1 MAIKYC
7 VKVTNYEEQTMRRLM
22 RVRGTFFAL
31 LVVLLAGGATNLVYA
46 QLTAQIT
53 GTVADSTGAVIP
65 GVMVTVRNE
74 GTGIQ
79 WEVKTNE
86 AGIYTVPLLQPGIY
100 QINVQA
106 QGFKPVNRSGIRLG
120 VAQTAKVDFS
130 LEVGTATD
138 SIDVTDTAPLLD
150 AGTNAI
156 GGSVTSDK
164 VENLPLKGRNSS
176 AFMMLVP
183 GVRATRATITQPV
196 LESHYQFFSVNGSR
210 PGQNQFRLDGGN
222 NTNVGFNSPEYSV
235 QVEAVQEFKVQ
246 TSNFSAEYANAAGA
260 VINFV
265 TKSGTN
271 ELHGSL
277 FEYFRNDALAATDF
291 FSNAAGKKKPMFRFN
306 QFGGTAGGPIRKN
319 RTFFFG
325 GYEGLRLRDP
335 VITTTS
341 VPTDL
346 QRSGDFSRTFTA
358 SGELIGVYDPLTT
371 RQDPQ
376 NPGKYI
382 RTPFAGNIIP
392 GQRISP
398 IALTLQKYYPTAT
411 SNGDPNTGLNNFFF
425 SGPRTRPVN
434 DYNGRVDHQ
443 LSQSTILMGRVS
455 KSSTVITNPAIF
467 GESNLGSPG
476 YSRNPQSHTSVLTK
490 TMETFSPSLFGEFVA
505 SFARFY
511 FDRRGL
517 SNGFDPVKLG
527 FPAYITANSPNLG
540 FPGIGIDSMAGLGGY
555 NNEHDAYDRYET
567 KANLSKLR
575 GSHTL
580 KFGGLFSVVK
590 FNSRQNSTQV
600 GSYSF
605 GKSFTQGPDPLL
617 SGPGSGFG
625 YATFLLGT
633 LTGGSHNANDV
644 HVSLAQKYI
653 GAYFQDDW
661 KVTPRLNLNLGLR
674 YDLETPRTERYN
686 QLANFNYTALS
697 TLSNGVIVRGGLMYP
712 GVNGLPRG
720 HWNAQN
726 KNFAPRIGFAYTLT
740 TDTVIRGGFGMFYSN
755 SWGSGRNG
763 NGMPITGFT
772 CSTAI
777 TSSLDGGLTPFAV
790 IGDPFPRGF
799 CKATGSSAG
808 LLTSLGQGIDMIDR
822 NQKIPYAES
831 WNLDIQRRLPRDVLF
846 EIAYS
851 GSRGIH
857 LAGTLE
863 YNQLA
868 PQYMKL
874 GTQLNKKVANPF
886 YGVISEG
893 PLSEQTITLG
903 QSLRPYPQFQ
913 WVSSRD
919 ATYGASV
926 YHALYAKLERRFS
939 DGFSVLASYTWS
951 KLIDDV
957 IPSRTGFPGESFS
970 GAPLQNYYDR
980 RSERSL
986 ASFDTP
992 QTLVV
997 STVYEL
1003 PLGPGK
1009 KLNLRGPAGV
1019 VFGGWQLNAIT
1030 MFQSGPPLQVNGGND
1045 SGSFAGTQRPNWSG
1059 KNATKSGAITDRLG
1073 AYFDTSV
1080 FSFNDPFTFGNAPRI
1095 MPNLRGPGAANVD
1108 LSVFKNTRITEHVR
1122 LQFRVE
1128 SFNAFNRVQFQ
1139 IPNTSIN
1146 SAAFGRISAQANSP
1160 RDIQLALKLL
1170 F

>member
-1 MAIKYC
+1 MKRTLA
-7 VKVTNYEEQTMRRLM
+7 V
-22 RVRGTFFAL
+22 FAL
-31 LVVLLAGGATNLVYA
+31 LAALLAGGQSLYA

-53 GTVADSTGAVIP
+53 GVVVDASGAVVP
-65 GVMVTVRNE
+65 GVAITVTNE
-74 GTGIQ
+74 DTGIQ
-79 WEVKTNE
+79 WEGRTNQVG
-86 AGIYTVPLLQPGIY
+86 AYTVPLLQPGNY
-100 QINVQA
+100 RINVQA
-106 QGFKPVNRSGIRLG
+106 QGFRPVSRSGIRLV

-130 LEVGTATD
+130 LEVGTA
-138 SIDVTDTAPLLD
+138 SESVDVTDQAPLLD
-150 AGTNAI
+150 AGTNSI

-183 GVRATRATITQPV
+183 GVRATRATLTQPV

-210 PGQNQFRLDGGN
+210 PGQNQFMLDGGN

-260 VINFV
+260 VINLV
-265 TKSGTN
+265 TKGGTN

-291 FSNAAGKKKPMFRFN
+291 FSNAAGRKKPMFRFN
-306 QFGGTAGGPIRKN
+306 QFGGTVGGPIKKN
-319 RTFFFG
+319 KTFFFG

-335 VITTTS
+335 VITTTT
-341 VPTDL
+341 VPTEL
-346 QRSGDFSRTFTA
+346 QRGGNFSQTFTA
-358 SGELIGVYDPLTT
+358 SGALIGIYDPLTT
-371 RQDPQ
+371 RQDP
-376 NPGKYI
+376 NTPGKYL
-382 RTPFAGNIIP
+382 RSPFPGNIVP
-392 GQRISP
+392 GERISP
-398 IALTLQKYYPTAT
+398 IATALLKYYPAAT
-411 SNGDPNTGLNNFFF
+411 SQGDPNTHLNNFFF

-443 LSQSTILMGRVS
+443 LNQSTILMGRFS
-455 KSSTVITNPAIF
+455 KSSTVITNPATF
-467 GESNLGSPG
+467 GESNTGSPG
-476 YSRNPQSHTSVLTK
+476 YSRNPQSHTSILVK
-490 TMETFSPSLFGEFVA
+490 GMETFAPTLFGEFVA
-505 SFARFY
+505 AFARFY

-517 SNGFDPVKLG
+517 SNGFDPTSLG
-527 FPAYITANSPNLG
+527 FPSYVAANTPNLG
-540 FPGIGIDSMAGLGGY
+540 FPGIGIDSMSGLGGY
-555 NNEHDAYDRYET
+555 NNEHDAYDRYEL
-567 KANLSKLR
+567 KANLSKLT
-575 GSHTL
+575 GNHTL

-605 GKSFTQGPDPLL
+605 GKTFTQGPDPFL
-617 SGPGSGFG
+617 SGPSSGFG
-625 YATFLLGT
+625 MATFLLGT

-653 GAYFQDDW
+653 GGYLQDDY
-661 KVTPRLNLNLGLR
+661 KVTSRLSLNLGIR

-686 QLANFNYTALS
+686 QLANFDYTSAS
-697 TLSNGVIVRGGLMYP
+697 TLSNGVTIHGGLMYP
-712 GVNGLPRG
+712 ATNGLPRG
-720 HWNAQN
+720 HWNSQN
-726 KNFAPRIGFAYTLT
+726 YNFAPRLGFAYTLT
-740 TDTVIRGGFGMFYSN
+740 KDTVVRGGFGMFYSN

-772 CSTAI
+772 CSTAV
-777 TSSLDGGLTPFAV
+777 TSSLDGGLTPFALV
-790 IGDPFPRGF
+790 SDPFPRGF
-799 CKATGSSAG
+799 CKASGNSAG

-822 NQKIPYAES
+822 NQKVPYAES
-831 WNLDIQRRLPRDVLF
+831 WNLDIQRRLPKDILF

-851 GSRGIH
+851 GSRGVN

-863 YNQLA
+863 YNQLD
-868 PQYMKL
+868 PKYMAL
-874 GTQLNKKVANPF
+874 GTQLNGQVANPF
-886 YGVISEG
+886 YGIIKEG
-893 PLSEQTITLG
+893 PLSEKTITLG

-926 YHALYAKLERRFS
+926 YHAMYVKVERRFAN
-939 DGFSVLASYTWS
+939 GFSLLGSYTWS

-992 QTLVV
+992 QTLVI
-997 STVYEL
+997 SSVYEL
-1003 PLGPGK
+1003 PIGPGK
-1009 KLNLRGPAGV
+1009 MLMNWGGPAGKIL
-1019 VFGGWQLNAIT
+1019 GGWQINGIA
-1030 MFQSGPPLQVNGGND
+1030 MFQSGPPLQINGGN
-1045 SGSFAGTQRPNWSG
+1045 SAGAFAGTQRPNWSG
-1059 KNATKSGAITDRLG
+1059 RDASTSGTITDRLG
-1073 AYFDTSV
+1073 AYFDTSA
-1080 FSFNDPFTFGNAPRI
+1080 FSLNDPFTFGNAPRI
-1095 MPNLRGPGAANVD
+1095 MPNLRGPGAANFD
-1108 LSVFKNTRITEHVR
+1108 LSLFKNTTITER
-1122 LQFRVE
+1122 IKLQFRAE
-1128 SFNAFNRVQFQ
+1128 AFNAFNRVQFQ